1 MLLLKLE
8 NLSAINSVNHVTK
21 NVEPPFSE
29 MLYNK
34 NFNS

>member
-21 NVEPPFSE
+21 NVEHPFSE